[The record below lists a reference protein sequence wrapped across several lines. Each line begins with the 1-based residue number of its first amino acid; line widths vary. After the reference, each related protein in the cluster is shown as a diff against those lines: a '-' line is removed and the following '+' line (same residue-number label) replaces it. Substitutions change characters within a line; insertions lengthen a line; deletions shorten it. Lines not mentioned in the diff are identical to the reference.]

1 MMEILYKKKVIRDF
15 LSLYSEKYWTQ
26 LVSHILEYGIILFKK
41 KYTISALSPEDIFEI
56 VENFKKELN
65 IYDKKIIKKNTSS
78 RPTSKNKN
86 TFSSRSKEKN
96 LMSSS
101 SSKSKTGSSAK
112 NIFKPKSSVSI
123 GKKNTIDKDRPS
135 TSNNKNKTNNI
146 STLSRKSQTPSKQK
160 QNEMMFKFN
169 NSHLNTSKNKNI
181 TSEKPKSKS
190 KSRINQSALNNPPN
204 SRKTILTLTN
214 SNLNNSINK
223 NNISINSGYSNY
235 TYDSKETKNNLSTLK
250 NKPSITINTN
260 EILKTKKSD
269 ESSKLEDK
277 IIHYTNSSET
287 ENIKPNLIPPA
298 NPKPKAESKIKAL
311 IERDKKKYMKQKYT
325 NLSGTL
331 SKITTQTPILSNTEK
346 ISNIPLPE
354 TEDNNDMQEDI
365 KLPLKNESSIISL
378 EDKLNGL
385 TMKLSKLKASINNT
399 KANYYSKTLNPQNPS
414 SLFPSYLNNVDST
427 GDNFVNKQIGGGSN
441 LINTTDN
448 NDEDYL
454 GEDQIDLNNNL
465 HNQQLNEE
473 ENTSGNMEMRC
484 YRKMNSLND

>member
-181 TSEKPKSKS
+181 TSEKP
-190 KSRINQSALNNPPN
+190 
-204 SRKTILTLTN
+204 
-214 SNLNNSINK
+214 
-223 NNISINSGYSNY
+223 
-235 TYDSKETKNNLSTLK
+235 
-250 NKPSITINTN
+250 
-260 EILKTKKSD
+260 
-269 ESSKLEDK
+269 
-277 IIHYTNSSET
+277 
-287 ENIKPNLIPPA
+287 
-298 NPKPKAESKIKAL
+298 
-311 IERDKKKYMKQKYT
+311 
-325 NLSGTL
+325 
-331 SKITTQTPILSNTEK
+331 
-346 ISNIPLPE
+346 
-354 TEDNNDMQEDI
+354 
-365 KLPLKNESSIISL
+365 
-378 EDKLNGL
+378 
-385 TMKLSKLKASINNT
+385 
-399 KANYYSKTLNPQNPS
+399 
-414 SLFPSYLNNVDST
+414 
-427 GDNFVNKQIGGGSN
+427 
-441 LINTTDN
+441 
-448 NDEDYL
+448 
-454 GEDQIDLNNNL
+454 
-465 HNQQLNEE
+465 
-473 ENTSGNMEMRC
+473 
-484 YRKMNSLND
+484 

>member
-78 RPTSKNKN
+78 RSTSKNKN

-96 LMSSS
+96 LISNS
-101 SSKSKTGSSAK
+101 SSKSKTGSSK
-112 NIFKPKSSVSI
+112 NIFKPKGSASI
-123 GKKNTIDKDRPS
+123 GKKNTIDKDRFS
-135 TSNNKNKTNNI
+135 TSNTKNKANNI
-146 STLSRKSQTPSKQK
+146 STFSRKSQTPSKQK
-160 QNEMMFKFN
+160 QNEMLFKFN

-190 KSRINQSALNNPPN
+190 KQRINQYGLNNPPN

-235 TYDSKETKNNLSTLK
+235 TYDNKEPKNNISTLK

-277 IIHYTNSSET
+277 IIHYTNTSET
-287 ENIKPNLIPPA
+287 ENVKQNLIPPA

-311 IERDKKKYMKQKYT
+311 IERDKKKYMEQKYT

-331 SKITTQTPILSNTEK
+331 NKFTTQTPILSNTDK
-346 ISNIPLPE
+346 ISSIPLPE
-354 TEDNNDMQEDI
+354 PENNNDKQEDI
-365 KLPLKNESSIISL
+365 KFPLKNESSIISL

-385 TMKLSKLKASINNT
+385 TMKLSKLNASINNT

-414 SLFPSYLNNVDST
+414 SLFPSYLNNVDFP
-427 GDNFVNKQIGGGSN
+427 GENPVNKQSEGVNN
-441 LINTTDN
+441 LINTTE

-465 HNQQLNEE
+465 QHNQQLNEE
-473 ENTSGNMEMRC
+473 NNSSGNMEMRC
-484 YRKMNSLND
+484 YRKMNPLND